1 MAEVTREEVAAAEAA
16 WENSDAFRLRTDG
29 CPEMDEMDEME
40 KMWNLTVGHP
50 DTPSDVLLRFYEQYW
65 GAEYVAFSHLNFPV
79 DAVKDTMLYMWE
91 YPLEGDMDIPK
102 AFLATPHLP
111 EEFLHIDLS
120 NDPEVVQ
127 DWVEGLCSNPAIPF
141 ADKKA
146 LVDEHWDTLEEQGGY
161 RDTAYYFSPVDPDYP
176 LDPELVRWSKG
187 NRYATFTDALA
198 HPDCPADIRETVIN
212 QKRSFSW
219 DLWSL
224 AQNPTL
230 TEAEVDAL
238 MNRETNV
245 NAVMEGL
252 AFNPSMPVH
261 MLRTFLNPNGPK
273 AAQKAA
279 LSNPSTP
286 IEDVMRIYTTHEKKR
301 NKWSKMV
308 QIAVASNPNVSDE
321 FALAVYDT
329 FCEEYNCS
337 DILLNRKVI
346 PRVAWNRILRT
357 LNQNAGQDEA

>member
-29 CPEMDEMDEME
+29 CPEMDEMDEMDEME

-127 DWVEGLCSNPAIPF
+127 DWVEGLCSN
-141 ADKKA
+141 
-146 LVDEHWDTLEEQGGY
+146 
-161 RDTAYYFSPVDPDYP
+161 
-176 LDPELVRWSKG
+176 PELVRWSKG

-286 IEDVMRIYTTHEKKR
+286 IEDVMRVYTTHEKKR
-301 NKWSKMV
+301 NKWSKMM